1 MQPLCAGA
9 GRARPCRGA
18 GGRLPAEEW
27 KEPAAAALTARL
39 PGLSLESRAGGR
51 CVCMEAFC
59 RRTVGLRNGGS
70 SRLGTGRL
78 AGFDEPVRSSCISA
92 FSKGSYERRSLS
104 D

>member
-1 MQPLCAGA
+1 MA

-51 CVCMEAFC
+51 CVCVWRLFA
-59 RRTVGLRNGGS
+59 VGLSVCEMVALLVSEREDWLGS
-70 SRLGTGRL
+70 MSLCVLL
-78 AGFDEPVRSSCISA
+78 A
-92 FSKGSYERRSLS
+92 SLPFQRVVTS
-104 D
+104 EGA